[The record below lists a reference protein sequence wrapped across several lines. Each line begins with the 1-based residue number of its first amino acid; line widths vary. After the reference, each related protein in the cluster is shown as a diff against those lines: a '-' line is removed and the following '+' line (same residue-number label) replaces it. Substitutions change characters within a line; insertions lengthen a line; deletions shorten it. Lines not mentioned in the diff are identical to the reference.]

1 MGAGA
6 VLDVRLPEA
15 LASGDLARACACL
28 AAQLRTGGVA
38 VVLCHADSL
47 PGELAA
53 VDALARLSL
62 VARRGRVRFEV
73 RGMSPQ
79 LSSLVELL
87 GLHALLTA
95 DHEDVRG

>member
-6 VLDVRLPEA
+6 VLDVRLPGA
-15 LASGDLARACACL
+15 LAAADLARACACL
-28 AAQLRTGGVA
+28 AAQLRSGAVA
-38 VVLCHADSL
+38 VVVCHAGSL

-62 VARRGRVRFEV
+62 VARRGSARFV
-73 RGMSPQ
+73 VQGMSPQ

-87 GLHALLTA
+87 GLDELLTA
-95 DHEDVRG
+95 DHKDVRQ